1 MEPFLR
7 RNKERVARHANQSY
21 LLSFSSSNS
30 VICNHPPTMHLA
42 SQPASYLCHPYCS
55 LPPVGGKRVEH
66 GTTYEWTSL
75 FNFLV
80 GSRSLSLSSSNVP
93 ADKEREERLMALQPP
108 PKFSSS
114 YFLCS
119 INIAPSSLCLVRSN
133 HFLFIDSW
141 LLSRL
146 LLYWHYFC
154 YMHALGK
161 REFVCL
167 FSQSELFVAAFL
179 FLLSL
184 RLLLPFHKSRPA
196 IFLMYSI
203 EGKEATRLRS
213 LAVTAST

>member
-1 MEPFLR
+1 M
-7 RNKERVARHANQSY
+7 NKFVQ
-21 LLSFSSSNS
+21 
-30 VICNHPPTMHLA
+30 
-42 SQPASYLCHPYCS
+42 
-55 LPPVGGKRVEH
+55 LPR
-66 GTTYEWTSL
+66 WL
-75 FNFLV
+75 
-80 GSRSLSLSSSNVP
+80 SLSLSLFLQCSRRQRTRGKI
-93 ADKEREERLMALQPP
+93 DGLIQPP